1 MPGISAGL
9 GGQIN
14 NNIQTDGLIG
24 YWDPAYKKS
33 YPRTETTWFDLAGSN
48 NGTLTNSPSFINSN
62 GGYFDFDGSNDYV
75 TFGDDDAFSFG
86 DGSNDSAFSVDA
98 WINMDDATNFVV
110 LVKGAYNDTGEFHF
124 RGNSSDKLHLVV
136 YDGVAYQAQ
145 LPDAL
150 TSYEGQWINVTATY
164 NGVGGSSANA
174 GIKFYINSV
183 VQSTAAATGGGTYTA
198 MENGSG
204 ALETG
209 RFSTNQG
216 GSYTYSNGKIGPV
229 QIYNRA
235 LSVEEVKQNY
245 NAQKERFGY

>member
-1 MPGISAGL
+1 MIKGV
-9 GGQIN
+9 QIV
-14 NNIQTDGLIG
+14 TDGLRFCV
-24 YWDPAYKKS
+24 DAAARNS
-33 YPRTETTWFDLAGSN
+33 YPGSGTTWADLSSSGN
-48 NGTLTNSPSFINSN
+48 DGTLTNGPTFNST
-62 GGYFDFDGSNDYV
+62 GYFDLDGSNDYV

-86 DGSNDSAFSVDA
+86 DGSNDSAFSIDA

-136 YDGVAYQAQ
+136 YDGATYQAQ

-216 GSYTYSNGKIGPV
+216 GSYTYSNGKIAC
-229 QIYNRA
+229 IRLYSKE
-235 LSVEEVKQNY
+235 LSQNEINQNF
-245 NAQKERFGY
+245 NAQRSRFGV